1 MLGAWQRQACHLRD
15 MTKADLLQVAP
26 IEWRAYLFPW
36 PTDFFRHCLREG
48 FVCRVLEQDR
58 MILGYGIL
66 ALEKDQAHI
75 INLCVRPEF
84 QGRGHGTRLLQHLLN
99 LARRHGARYALLEVR
114 PSNYAARTLYQ
125 RIGFVRSGKRKNY
138 YPATGGHED
147 AIIMTREL

>member
-15 MTKADLLQVAP
+15 MTEADLLQVAP
-26 IEWRAYLFPW
+26 IERRAYPFPW

-114 PSNYAARTLYQ
+114 PSKSRPGQGMIKLRTTTLNQ
-125 RIGFVRSGKRKNY
+125 DGEAVQVTVGNLIVSRR
-138 YPATGGHED
+138 PAE
-147 AIIMTREL
+147 R